1 MMEVSGMVLTG
12 VSMVGTVTACLDL
25 LEDIIDGRRVS
36 KDIDSFVRQVGWV
49 RIQFIAWCNQS
60 GMWDLVNSIQSDTE
74 KARPIQAPTD
84 VNVVNRTQ
92 STQTLVQKCLEDTI
106 KALFDYL
113 QESRKFLDSYGAVGA
128 PRQRNV
134 LRKRRPAEFMAY
146 ASQVTQQAEEKP
158 RENGKWD
165 MTKWGTVGYR
175 ESKRLLEELK
185 ACIEALQGL
194 LEMTNPQAASSVMRI
209 SQTIATNT
217 AFGNAV
223 AQEAA
228 SHNQSQYPADQ
239 TLVSLSQISGRQ
251 RQISQLQDSS
261 QAAIQQPMQSL
272 SIGDGGLIRLRSNDF
287 SLSVDKDNPS
297 PEREITTHNG
307 QQVIVEWRYFSSRLS
322 AAEKELLEHRIALL
336 VHQLRQAAT
345 VSDFRVLKCL
355 GFFYSEKASR
365 YGIVFEVPNT
375 IEPMTLGDILANRA
389 IKHRFLDARLRLAR
403 QLVTSVFRFFSVGW
417 LHKNIRSSSV
427 LFIQSTSD
435 TQNLPDAFLGG
446 FGFARMESATANTEL
461 NPSRF
466 NDVQKSRNWR
476 LHCHPDRY
484 KALMIEKNSDAA
496 ASALSN
502 MRYDAYGLGI
512 MLIEIALWL
521 PVTSLCSSKETVEDF
536 QKTVVQ
542 KTATAVRCAMGEKYA
557 DIVRRLLKSDF
568 GQKIE
573 RGTEFSDSRLMFL
586 AAFEK
591 TVVVE
596 MERLNC

>member
-1 MMEVSGMVLTG
+1 MEVSGMVLTG

-36 KDIDSFVRQVGWV
+36 QDLDSFVRQVGWV

-60 GMWDLVNSIQSDTE
+60 GMWDLVTNIQSGTE

-84 VNVVNRTQ
+84 VNVVDRTQ
-92 STQTLVQKCLEDTI
+92 SSQARVQKCLEDTI
-106 KALFDYL
+106 KALLDYL

-134 LRKRRPAEFMAY
+134 LRKKRPASFMAY
-146 ASQVTQQAEEKP
+146 ASQATQQAEEKP
-158 RENGKWD
+158 RDNGKWD

-185 ACIEALQGL
+185 ACVEMLQGL
-194 LEMTNPQAASSVMRI
+194 LEMTSPQAASSVMRI
-209 SQTIATNT
+209 SQMIATNT
-217 AFGNAV
+217 AYGNAV
-223 AQEAA
+223 VDEAA
-228 SHNQSQYPADQ
+228 SLQQSRYPADQ

-251 RQISQLQDSS
+251 RQIAQLQDPS
-261 QAAIQQPMQSL
+261 QTTIQQPMQSL
-272 SIGDGGLIRLRSNDF
+272 SIGDGASIRLRSNHF
-287 SLSVDKDNPS
+287 ELPVDKDKPW
-297 PEREITTHNG
+297 PERETTTYNG

-355 GFFYSEKASR
+355 GFFYSEKTSR

-375 IEPMTLGDILANRA
+375 VKPVTLGDILANQA
-389 IKHRFLDARLRLAR
+389 IRHRFLDARFRLAR

-427 LFIQSTSD
+427 LFIQSTTD

-446 FGFARMESATANTEL
+446 FGFARMESATASTEL

-466 NDVQKSRNWR
+466 NNVQRSRNWR

-484 KALMIEKNSDAA
+484 KALMIEKTGDAP
-496 ASALSN
+496 ASAISN

-521 PVTSLCSSKETVEDF
+521 PVTSLCRSKETVEEF
-536 QKTVVQ
+536 QAAVVQ
-542 KTATAVRCAMGEKYA
+542 KTATAVRCAMGDKYV
-557 DIVRRLLKSDF
+557 DIVRRLLESDF

-573 RGTEFSDSRLMFL
+573 RGTDFSDARLLFL

-591 TVVVE
+591 TVVAEVE
-596 MERLNC
+596 GIKF